1 VQAGAAL
8 TPAHAPP
15 QYASSSP
22 ELSSSTLPRRVAAA
36 RAARRP
42 ERRRVLGGA
51 GRQRAHGRRRAGRP
65 QRAQQPGAPRRRRVR
80 RAAGPLA
87 DQYLGRRVYSRG
99 STRAHCGARAK
110 EEQAGGQRGGRGQ
123 DEGHVQRV
131 RCGPGQRVLARLEV
145 GCAAGGQHML
155 HPVCAA
161 RAALLTGAAL
171 QALRSAQL

>member
-1 VQAGAAL
+1 LAGLAASAHTGAA
-8 TPAHAPP
+8 A
-15 QYASSSP
+15 
-22 ELSSSTLPRRVAAA
+22 
-36 RAARRP
+36 
-42 ERRRVLGGA
+42 
-51 GRQRAHGRRRAGRP
+51 
-65 QRAQQPGAPRRRRVR
+65 PGARSAPSSQAPRGDRVR